1 MKKIVFK
8 GFAMLLCGAAF
19 TACSHH
25 EASFDEGYQAK
36 SKALQREAQYQD
48 AFVKAF
54 GPIASGHQWGFD
66 QTAVAGTRAGMA
78 EADDFSG
85 WSVPNDLTSFKEG
98 SKTAKAIRS
107 AFVNGQGTD
116 NVSLSFTNYWMQH
129 ACEPDHKNGQK
140 GFNHTPCCRRNTS
153 HYGCRKGC

>member
-1 MKKIVFK
+1 
-8 GFAMLLCGAAF
+8 MLLCGAAF

-98 SKTAKAIRS
+98 SKTAKASLIGHSIIQLLPLGVIMKIRLT
-107 AFVNGQGTD
+107 QT
-116 NVSLSFTNYWMQH
+116 LI
-129 ACEPDHKNGQK
+129 
-140 GFNHTPCCRRNTS
+140 
-153 HYGCRKGC
+153 